1 MTMSEDCCDNTN
13 TPPTCCDMRGLLS
26 FSILWL
32 LTKRDM
38 YGQEIADELAKRRGT
53 RPNPGTLYPALA
65 ELEKRGHVETRKEG
79 RKKIYRLT
87 EQGRESARVS
97 CEYFCRAY
105 GEIFQEHDSEQKAK
119 LVS

>member
-1 MTMSEDCCDNTN
+1 MSLDINESTIA
-13 TPPTCCDMRGLLS
+13 PPACCDMRGLLS

-38 YGQEIADELAKRRGT
+38 YGQEIADELAQRRGT

-65 ELEKRGHVETRKEG
+65 ELEKRGNVETRKEG
-79 RKKIYRLT
+79 RKKTYTLT
-87 EQGRESARVS
+87 DQGRESARVS

-105 GEIFQEHDSEQKAK
+105 GEIFQEHGYEQKAK
-119 LVS
+119 VVQ